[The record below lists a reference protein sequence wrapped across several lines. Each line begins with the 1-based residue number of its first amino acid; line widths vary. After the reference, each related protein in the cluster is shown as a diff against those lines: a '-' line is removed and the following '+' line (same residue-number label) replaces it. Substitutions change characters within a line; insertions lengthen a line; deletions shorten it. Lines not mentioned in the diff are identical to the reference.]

1 MDLINV
7 LLLFLGLAIGM
18 TLSRLKKRLFLLSL
32 RSHQISSC
40 AKRRRS
46 VRMGKN

>member
-18 TLSRLKKRLFLLSL
+18 ALSRLKKQLLQLSL
-32 RSHQISSC
+32 RHHHISSC

-46 VRMGKN
+46 V

>member
-18 TLSRLKKRLFLLSL
+18 ALSRLKKRLFMLSL
-32 RSHQISSC
+32 QADHISFC